1 VQGSRT
7 RLPLLA
13 AAQIVLLLKIAPLL
27 DFLLLAPAIVA
38 QALLIALPGIAA
50 LLVKLT
56 LQLLL
61 ALNLKPVAPA
71 GLCRGFAG
79 KGQGHDGNKRGQQ
92 WAESHGDLHRCTF
105 HLCIDGGWAKG
116 RNVTM
121 TGQCSKPVCQES

>member
-1 VQGSRT
+1 MT
-7 RLPLLA
+7 P
-13 AAQIVLLLKIAPLL
+13 AQVVLLLQIAPLL
-27 DFLLLAPAIVA
+27 HFLLLAPAVVA
-38 QALLIALPGIAA
+38 QAFLIALPGIAA

-71 GLCRGFAG
+71 GLCRRFAG
-79 KGQGHDGNKRGQQ
+79 KAQGDDGNKRGQE
-92 WAESHGDLHRCTF
+92 WAESHGDLHRCAL